1 MSEHLGTIGGIST
14 MRAMLDLQVFDDG
27 ILVAKQSLRTTIRT
41 MADLG
46 AFRAASAIAS
56 AVAGPAPDPALPPDR
71 DALIAADPA
80 NVFIP
85 FAETTELRLK
95 KGLLGGGRLDVVRTD
110 GTSRRFEWKK
120 IYNDF
125 EAVEQLLR
133 RAAGSRVRRA

>member
-27 ILVAKQSLRTTIRT
+27 ILVAKQTLRTTIRA
-41 MADLG
+41 MAELG
-46 AFRAASAIAS
+46 AFRSAS
-56 AVAGPAPDPALPPDR
+56 AVVAAAAGPASDAGVPPDR
-71 DALIAADPA
+71 DALIAADPS
-80 NVFIP
+80 NVFMP
-85 FAETTELRLK
+85 FVETAELRLK

-125 EAVEQLLR
+125 DTVEQLLR
-133 RAAGSRVRRA
+133 RAAGSRVTRG